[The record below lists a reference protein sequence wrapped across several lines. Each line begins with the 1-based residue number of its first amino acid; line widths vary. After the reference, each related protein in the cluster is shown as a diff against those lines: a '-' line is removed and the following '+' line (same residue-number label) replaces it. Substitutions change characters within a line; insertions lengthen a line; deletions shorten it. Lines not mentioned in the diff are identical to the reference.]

1 MHGWLLKRKML
12 AALALGLQS
21 PSYFFSFMPY
31 VFLFLAIIS
40 EVIGT
45 TALTASQQFTKLGP
59 SLLTIAGYGLG
70 FYFFSFALKAIPVG
84 VAYAIW
90 GGVGIVLVT
99 LIGLFYFK
107 QQLDFAALAGIILIV
122 IGVLVMQLF
131 SKTISH

>member
-1 MHGWLLKRKML
+1 
-12 AALALGLQS
+12 
-21 PSYFFSFMPY
+21 MPY
-31 VFLFLAIIS
+31 LFLFLAIIS

-45 TALTASQQFTKLGP
+45 SALAASQQFTRLGP
-59 SLLTIAGYGLG
+59 SLITVAGYGLG
-70 FYFFSFALKAIPVG
+70 FYFFSFALKSIPMG

-99 LIGLFYFK
+99 IIGFVFLK
-107 QQLDFAALAGIILIV
+107 QKLDLAALAGIALIV

>member
-1 MHGWLLKRKML
+1 
-12 AALALGLQS
+12 
-21 PSYFFSFMPY
+21 MPY

-45 TALTASQQFTKLGP
+45 TALNASQQFSRLGP

-70 FYFFSFALKAIPVG
+70 FYFFSFALKAIPIG

-99 LIGLFYFK
+99 LIGFFYFK
-107 QQLDFAALAGIILIV
+107 QRLDLPALAGIALII

-131 SKTISH
+131 SKTVSH

>member
-1 MHGWLLKRKML
+1 MQRAAQHDELL
-12 AALALGLQS
+12 
-21 PSYFFSFMPY
+21 SFYSRYMPY

-45 TALTASQQFTKLGP
+45 SALAASNQFTKLVP
-59 SLLTIAGYGLG
+59 SLITVAGYGLG
-70 FYFFSFALKAIPVG
+70 FYFFSFALKAIPMG

-99 LIGLFYFK
+99 VIGFVFLK
-107 QQLDFAALAGIILIV
+107 QKLDFPALAGIALIV

>member
-1 MHGWLLKRKML
+1 MLRCAQHDELL
-12 AALALGLQS
+12 
-21 PSYFFSFMPY
+21 SFYSRYMPY

-45 TALTASQQFTKLGP
+45 SALAASNQFTKLVP
-59 SLLTIAGYGLG
+59 SLITVAGYGLG
-70 FYFFSFALKAIPVG
+70 FYFFSFALKAIPMG

-99 LIGLFYFK
+99 VIGFVFLK
-107 QQLDFAALAGIILIV
+107 QKLDFPALAGIALIV

>member
-1 MHGWLLKRKML
+1 MQRILLE
-12 AALALGLQS
+12 AQNALHDNIAPYLT
-21 PSYFFSFMPY
+21 MPY

-45 TALTASQQFTKLGP
+45 SALAASNQFTKLVP
-59 SLLTIAGYGLG
+59 SLITVAGYGLG
-70 FYFFSFALKAIPVG
+70 FYFFSFALKAIPMG

-99 LIGLFYFK
+99 IIGFVFLK
-107 QQLDFAALAGIILIV
+107 QRLDFPALAGIALIV

>member
-1 MHGWLLKRKML
+1 
-12 AALALGLQS
+12 
-21 PSYFFSFMPY
+21 MPY
-31 VFLFLAIIS
+31 LFLFLAIIS

-45 TALTASQQFTKLGP
+45 TALTASQQFTRLGP
-59 SLLTIAGYGLG
+59 SLITVIGYGLG
-70 FYFFSFALKAIPVG
+70 FYFFSFALKVIPVG

-99 LIGLFYFK
+99 LIGFFFLR
-107 QQLDFAALAGIILIV
+107 QRLDFPALAGIALIV

>member
-1 MHGWLLKRKML
+1 
-12 AALALGLQS
+12 
-21 PSYFFSFMPY
+21 MPY
-31 VFLFLAIIS
+31 LFLFLAILS

-45 TALTASQQFTKLGP
+45 TALNASQQFSRLGP
-59 SLLTIAGYGLG
+59 SLVTIAGYGLG
-70 FYFFSFALKAIPVG
+70 FYFFSFALKAIPIG

-107 QQLDFAALAGIILIV
+107 QRLDFPALAGIALIV

-131 SKTISH
+131 SKTVTH

>member
-1 MHGWLLKRKML
+1 MLRCALHDRLLL
-12 AALALGLQS
+12 F
-21 PSYFFSFMPY
+21 YHTMPY

-45 TALTASQQFTKLGP
+45 SALAASNQFTRLVP
-59 SLLTIAGYGLG
+59 SLITVAGYGLG
-70 FYFFSFALKAIPVG
+70 FYFFSFALKAIPMG

-99 LIGLFYFK
+99 IIGFVFLK
-107 QQLDFAALAGIILIV
+107 QKLDFPALVGIALIV

>member
-1 MHGWLLKRKML
+1 
-12 AALALGLQS
+12 
-21 PSYFFSFMPY
+21 MPY

-45 TALTASQQFTKLGP
+45 TALNASQQFTRLTP
-59 SLLTIAGYGLG
+59 SLITVAGYGLA
-70 FYFFSFALKAIPVG
+70 FYFFSFSLRAIPVG

-99 LIGLFYFK
+99 LIGFFYFK
-107 QQLDFAALAGIILIV
+107 QRLDVPALAGIALIV
-122 IGVLVMQLF
+122 LGVLVMQLF

>member
-1 MHGWLLKRKML
+1 
-12 AALALGLQS
+12 
-21 PSYFFSFMPY
+21 MPY
-31 VFLFLAIIS
+31 LFLFLAILS

-45 TALTASQQFTKLGP
+45 TALNASQQFSRLGP
-59 SLLTIAGYGLG
+59 SLVTIAGYGLG
-70 FYFFSFALKAIPVG
+70 FYFFSFALKAIPIG

-107 QQLDFAALAGIILIV
+107 QRLDFPALAGIALIV